1 VLPSAA
7 EANHGVCTRG
17 GRLASKALNIT
28 IKNSSFPVCIGENND
43 ATGRHFHGS
52 IDEVDISSVVRSDAW
67 MLAEHRTVAIDTTLT
82 FGVDQTVP

>member
-1 VLPSAA
+1 MYAGRAA
-7 EANHGVCTRG
+7 RIEGAKYHHQKKSG
-17 GRLASKALNIT
+17 
-28 IKNSSFPVCIGENND
+28 FPVCIGENND